1 MINTNVY
8 NTTSKVYKNITN
20 DYTNNSKTYIN
31 NYAKSNDWRW
41 YRAGGVGA
49 RFSAV
54 GLALDLWGLRQQ
66 NYILNS
72 QFSGIRL
79 DVAVFRSQNSATE
92 IEGKMLK
99 VANIG
104 MKIASGGLAF
114 AAKAMTVKV

>member
-1 MINTNVY
+1 ME
-8 NTTSKVYKNITN
+8 
-20 DYTNNSKTYIN
+20 
-31 NYAKSNDWRW
+31 
-41 YRAGGVGA
+41 A